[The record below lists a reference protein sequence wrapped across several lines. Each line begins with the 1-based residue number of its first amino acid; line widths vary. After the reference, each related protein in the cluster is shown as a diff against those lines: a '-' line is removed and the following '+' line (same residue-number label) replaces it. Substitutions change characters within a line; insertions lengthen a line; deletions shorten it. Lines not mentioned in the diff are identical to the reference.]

1 MHNNIVKFGMSIL
14 PCSFIFLLLQ
24 PAAWSESGNSTVNAA
39 RDFLCYMQRSDGQ
52 VINLTKLCGIKKNT
66 VVETAISPMDKQFL
80 EQYKFF
86 LKKRLG
92 GSPLI
97 SSALSQAE
105 ASPENV
111 VKRARGICGAM
122 QSRNPANLD
131 AISRN
136 IDADIINTMAV
147 EYYCPE
153 LDD

>member
-1 MHNNIVKFGMSIL
+1 M
-14 PCSFIFLLLQ
+14 PQ
-24 PAAWSESGNSTVNAA
+24 AALSESGNSTANAA

-52 VINLTKLCGIKKNT
+52 VINLTKLCGIKKNPVLKST
-66 VVETAISPMDKQFL
+66 ISSTDQQFL
-80 EQYKFF
+80 QQYKFF

-105 ASPENV
+105 SSPENV
-111 VKRARGICGAM
+111 VKRARGICGVI
-122 QSRNPANLD
+122 QSRDSANLD

-136 IDADIINTMAV
+136 IDADLMNTMAV